1 MQPMLA
7 ITARQE
13 GLLYLNGSF
22 CGELGPERTLF
33 RPVNPFGALYLDYH
47 PLTDAH
53 RPMTRRL
60 VLSGGHVLRESAEAA
75 AGISLVLWPGG
86 VVELELEPAPWQ
98 QPRQSFSLGGKQFI
112 LEGSAEP
119 GLWCE
124 GALLGSLP
132 VGAARPEL
140 HSLRETSLLLGSCR
154 DGMYLMMLDREMHAA
169 TGFLMARRITLEA
182 GDQAL
187 ALLEPGDLVGHA
199 VQERWLLSRAGLSL
213 LSSEAAWA
221 DGSPRL
227 PRTPEDTAIAA
238 VEASLAGLM
247 DEAESYLTPELVDR
261 RPLDRLADVC
271 DLCVRMKYPAPDGR
285 SCVGLLQL
293 EGGNLAQVRPLY
305 LHAVPSGGPTPYL
318 LDALSLD

>member
-13 GLLYLNGSF
+13 GLLYINGSF
-22 CGELGPERTLF
+22 CGELGPDRALF
-33 RPVNPFGALYLDYH
+33 RPVNPFGALYLDYR

-53 RPMTRRL
+53 RPMARRL
-60 VLSGGHVLRESAEAA
+60 VLSGGRVLRESAEAA

-86 VVELELEPAPWQ
+86 VVELELAPEPWEP
-98 QPRQSFSLGGKQFI
+98 PRQLFTLNGRQFM

-119 GLWCE
+119 RLYCE
-124 GALLGSLP
+124 AVLLGSLP

-140 HSLRETSLLLGSCR
+140 HSLRETSLLLGQCR
-154 DGMYLMMLDREMHAA
+154 DGMYLMTLDREMHAS
-169 TGFLMARRITLEA
+169 TGFLIARRITLEA

-187 ALLEPGDLVGHA
+187 ALLEAGDLVGHA
-199 VQERWLLSRAGLSL
+199 VQERWLLSKAGLTL

-227 PRTPEDTAIAA
+227 PQTPEDTAIAA

-247 DEAESYLTPELVDR
+247 DEAEGYLTPELVNR
-261 RPLDRLADVC
+261 RPLDGLTEIC
-271 DLCVRMKYPAPDGR
+271 DLCVPMKYPPPDGR

-293 EGGNLAQVRPLY
+293 EGGNLARVRPLY